1 MDDVV
6 IVGGGIIG
14 AATAYFMSKEG
25 RKVKV
30 IERDPTYKTASFP
43 LSLGG
48 FRRQF
53 FQKENI
59 LLGKFAREFIF
70 QIPELLKTEKNPNPT
85 ASMVPN
91 GYLLMFGPD
100 HAEEQYRALENHKEC
115 EAGTKNIKGSELKN
129 YFPYINEEGIET
141 ATFTDNKSE
150 GWIDPFL
157 FHSALKHK
165 AIDLGAEFI
174 KGEVKSLSEINAKT
188 IISAAGCW
196 TRELLEDIPVV
207 PQKHTVFRVKCPKH
221 IPEMPLS
228 GDLTTG
234 VYWRP
239 EGKEYLAGSPISVFD
254 AEDLEPAWNDFEEL
268 VWPALAKRIPAFEEL
283 KLTGGWAGYY
293 DCNKLDNNAVVGKH
307 PKYENVY
314 MASGFTGRGL
324 MQAPGIGRALTE
336 LITTGSYQTIDISVF
351 AVERVL
357 NSSARPEPYVL

>member
-6 IVGGGIIG
+6 VIGGGIIG
-14 AATAYFMSKEG
+14 AATAYFLSKEG

-30 IERDPTYKTASFP
+30 IERDPTYKQASFP

-53 FQKENI
+53 YQKENI
-59 LLGKFAREFIF
+59 LLGKFAREFIS
-70 QIPELLKTEKNPNPT
+70 QIPELLKTENNPNPT

-91 GYLLMFGPD
+91 GYLLMFGPE
-100 HAEEQYRALENHKEC
+100 HAEEQYRALENHKTC
-115 EAGTKNIKGSELKN
+115 DAGTKNIKGSELTKV
-129 YFPYINEEGIET
+129 FPYINNEGIET
-141 ATFTDNKSE
+141 ATYTDDKIE
-150 GWIDPFL
+150 GWIDPFM
-157 FHSALKHK
+157 FHGALKGK
-165 AIDLGAEFI
+165 AIELEAEFI
-174 KGEVKSLSEINAKT
+174 KGEVKSISEIKAKI

-196 TRELLEDIPVV
+196 TNELLSDIPVV

-221 IPEMPLS
+221 IPEMPLI

-239 EGKEYLAGSPISVFD
+239 EGKEYLAGSPNSVFD

-268 VWPALAKRIPAFEEL
+268 VWPALAQRIPAFEEL

-314 MASGFTGRGL
+314 LATGFTGRGL
-324 MQAPGIGRALTE
+324 MQAPGVGRALTE
-336 LITTGSYQTIDISVF
+336 LITTGSYQTIDLNCF
-351 AVERVL
+351 AVDRVL
-357 NSSARPEPYVL
+357 NKKERVEPYVL

>member
-14 AATAYFMSKEG
+14 AATAYFLSKEG

-30 IERDPTYKTASFP
+30 IERDPTYKSASFP

-53 FQKENI
+53 FQTENI

-91 GYLLMFGPD
+91 GYLLMFGPE
-100 HAEEQYRALENHKEC
+100 HADEQYRALENHKAC
-115 EAGTKNIKGSELKN
+115 DAGTKNIKGSELDKF
-129 YFPYINEEGIET
+129 FPYINKEGIET

-157 FHSALKHK
+157 FHTALKSK
-165 AIDLGAEFI
+165 AIEQGAEFV
-174 KGEVKSLSEINAKT
+174 KGEVKSLSEIKAKT
-188 IISAAGCW
+188 IVSAAGCW
-196 TRELLEDIPVV
+196 TKELLEDIPV
-207 PQKHTVFRVKCPKH
+207 
-221 IPEMPLS
+221 
-228 GDLTTG
+228 
-234 VYWRP
+234 
-239 EGKEYLAGSPISVFD
+239 
-254 AEDLEPAWNDFEEL
+254 EEL

-293 DCNKLDNNAVVGKH
+293 DCNRLDNNAVVGKH
-307 PKYENVY
+307 PKFENVY
-314 MASGFTGRGL
+314 LATGFTGRGL

-336 LITTGSYQTIDISVF
+336 LITTGSYQSIDISNM

-357 NSSARPEPYVL
+357 GAKARPEPYVL